1 MSKSTPLPPGIEA
14 GGFLVRDA
22 YAAGVPRWRLQ
33 SKGLLTP
40 SRGLRLAKE
49 IEPDLELLARLH
61 TGVTQ
66 RCAVSHVTSALLW
79 PLPLPLSLEVAAVE
93 LGLIHITRRAEIGRI
108 KRRGVIGHRAPL
120 LARDVRTVNGYS
132 LTSPEWTWVDLAGI
146 LGRDALV
153 AAGDAMLSRTA
164 PLSSMEAIQEVV
176 NRRPKVKGIR
186 LAREVLPLLRHGVD
200 SPQESRLRMK
210 IIDAGLPEPTVTQPI
225 HDHHGYYVS
234 TPDLQ
239 YKEYRIALEYEGDHH
254 RTDALQW
261 GRDIERDDRLRGIGW
276 TVLRFSKLQLGQG
289 WPASELKLRRALAE
303 RGWRGPAS

>member
-1 MSKSTPLPPGIEA
+1 MSKAAPLPAHLEA
-14 GGFLVRDA
+14 RGFLVSEA
-22 YAAGVPRWRLQ
+22 YAAGVPRWRLE
-33 SKGLLTP
+33 STGLLTP
-40 SRGLRLAKE
+40 SRGLRLAKGTQ
-49 IEPDLELLARLH
+49 PDLELLARLH

-79 PLPLPLSLEVAAVE
+79 PLPLPLSVQAAATE

-108 KRRGVIGHRAPL
+108 KRRGVVGHRAPL

-132 LTSPEWTWVDLAGI
+132 LTSPEWTWVDLAGM

-164 PLSSMEAIQEVV
+164 PLSSVKAIQEVV

-210 IIDAGLPEPTVTQPI
+210 ILDAGLPEPAVTQPI
-225 HDHHGYYVS
+225 HDEGGHYVS

-239 YKEYRIALEYEGDHH
+239 YKEYRIALEYEGEHH
-254 RTDALQW
+254 RTDAIQW

-276 TVLRFSKLQLGQG
+276 TVLRFSKLQLGRG
-289 WPASELKLRRALAE
+289 WPASELKLRRALAD